1 MNKIPLI
8 AAAVLASTLAAA
20 PAHASDFSVATMTYC
35 SKGSVVKLS
44 ASESYGKLAVTLN
57 VNGSAAGAIGPPA
70 LLRISPGSMAAC
82 RALMAM
88 ATSPSTPSPLTRR
101 APTTSVRALSTGA
114 PARSAPPPSRSE
126 PPGTRADDLAP
137 LPSAAPSRTST
148 TAAPKATAPEPT
160 PVRPECAP
168 RGDRANHSDRFAPA
182 DSLWFRRT
190 GRGPATRPLPDRRA
204 VQKKRAVADL
214 PQQP

>member
-1 MNKIPLI
+1 VRGPDFAARGIRCRTRGPLSRRVMWVVLVGVHPPPKGI
-8 AAAVLASTLAAA
+8 TMPYRRLTGALAAAAALVSGVAISA

-126 PPGTRADDLAP
+126 PPGTRADDLGP
-137 LPSAAPSRTST
+137 CLRRRLRPHPVGGAA
-148 TAAPKATAPEPT
+148 
-160 PVRPECAP
+160 
-168 RGDRANHSDRFAPA
+168 
-182 DSLWFRRT
+182 
-190 GRGPATRPLPDRRA
+190 A
-204 VQKKRAVADL
+204 V
-214 PQQP
+214 PP